1 MTKISKSGLHTKI
14 SDDLL
19 LISSPSCHSVCCVRH
34 GVMVDQKSGGEKVKI
49 HLINKKEKK
58 SD

>member
-1 MTKISKSGLHTKI
+1 MTKISKSVLHTKI

-19 LISSPSCHSVCCVRH
+19 ISSPPCHSVCCVRH
-34 GVMVDQKSGGEKVKI
+34 GVMVDQKSGGEEVKT

-58 SD
+58 I

>member
-19 LISSPSCHSVCCVRH
+19 ISSPPCYSVRCVRH
-34 GVMVDQKSGGEKVKI
+34 GVVVDQKSGGEEVKT